1 MQHIAEA
8 GSGRAAPLW
17 SSGAFEAG
25 ERQDAWTALL
35 RDVYGGWT
43 LRGRLDAGFQAWC
56 RHRGDPVFGAAE
68 CVCDPC
74 AADRPL
80 RTCGNGPE
88 LFSIQLV
95 LAGREHV
102 AAGDEALSLAP
113 GDVLLWDTARAM
125 RFHAPERLHKLS
137 VMLPLPR
144 LHSWLPGA
152 HRLLPRRLP
161 AGSTGA
167 RLLSAY
173 LGSVSPAY
181 MAGELCSPEGLSEAG
196 IGLVASLLGQPH
208 PRGAAA
214 VRELQ
219 LRRIQA
225 YIDAHLCDPAL
236 SPPRIAQA
244 NRISLRYLHELFDAA
259 GATVMQYLIGRRLAR
274 GHREL
279 GNPRMARRKIGD
291 IALSCG
297 FSSLTHFARRFRAH
311 YGLSPQEYRLHC
323 QAAAR
328 EQAPA
333 LPGAAPAPGL
343 GPPRLG

>member
-1 MQHIAEA
+1 MERIEQQGAGREA
-8 GSGRAAPLW
+8 QAGALLW
-17 SSGAFEAG
+17 SSQAFEAG

-35 RDVYGGWT
+35 REVYGGWA
-43 LRGRLDAGFQAWC
+43 LQGRLDRSFQAWC
-56 RHRGDPVFGAAE
+56 RHRGDPLFGAAE

-80 RTCGNGPE
+80 RRFGDGPE
-88 LFSIQLV
+88 VFCIQLI

-102 AAGDEALSLAP
+102 AAGDEALSAGP
-113 GDVLLWDTARAM
+113 GDVLLWDTGRTM

-144 LHSWLPGA
+144 LHSWLPGSQ
-152 HRLLPRRLP
+152 RLLPRRLP

-173 LGSVSPAY
+173 LNSVSPAY

-196 IGLVASLLGQPH
+196 IGLVVNLLGRPH
-208 PRGAAA
+208 PRAAAA

-219 LRRIQA
+219 LRRVQA
-225 YIDAHLCDPAL
+225 FIDAHLCDPDL

-244 NRISLRYLHELFDAA
+244 NRISLRYLHGLFDAA
-259 GATVMQYLIGRRLAR
+259 GATVMQYLIGQRLAR
-274 GHREL
+274 SHREL
-279 GNPRMARRKIGD
+279 GNPRMAQRKIAD

-297 FSSLTHFARRFRAH
+297 FCNLTHFARRFRAR
-311 YGLSPQEYRLHC
+311 YGMGPHEYRQQC
-323 QAAAR
+323 RAAVR
-328 EQAPA
+328 EQPPA
-333 LPGAAPAPGL
+333 LEA
-343 GPPRLG
+343 GPR